1 MESGQS
7 FTNAFQVNYGLR
19 ERVLT
24 ENIFMLH
31 VIKAANTKCLCLQIA
46 GYRGQEEARWCGLC
60 LSERGRE
67 RGHTGEGVSGAA
79 KQ

>member
-1 MESGQS
+1 MAVAQYNTGLESGQS

-31 VIKAANTKCLCLQIA
+31 VIKAAIQNVYVYK
-46 GYRGQEEARWCGLC
+46 
-60 LSERGRE
+60 
-67 RGHTGEGVSGAA
+67 
-79 KQ
+79 